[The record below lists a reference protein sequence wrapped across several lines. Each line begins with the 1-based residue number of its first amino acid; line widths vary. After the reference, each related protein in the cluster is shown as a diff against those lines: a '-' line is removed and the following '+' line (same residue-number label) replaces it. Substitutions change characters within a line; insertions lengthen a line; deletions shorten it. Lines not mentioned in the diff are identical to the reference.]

1 MDGWWKGGKKNK
13 GARGGLERV
22 GGSCRWTYKGVT
34 GHMEVLGKEMKV
46 KEVAFSRV
54 RERRGARSHIR
65 SRGGM

>member
-1 MDGWWKGGKKNK
+1 MEGGREEKKKGE
-13 GARGGLERV
+13 LERV

-34 GHMEVLGKEMKV
+34 GNMEVLGKEMKV